1 MKDKDWEKVN
11 KQLLI
16 FLEYNILPNMLA
28 FTISNIYYSNMNNQ
42 ENFYN
47 IYNSIKSYINITYES
62 KKLVINVMNNILKNH
77 YCLEVINYNPLIIK
91 KIDI

>member
-1 MKDKDWEKVN
+1 MKEKDWEKLN

-28 FTISNIYYSNMNNQ
+28 FSISNIYYSNLNNK
-42 ENFYN
+42 ENFYS

-62 KKLVINVMNNILKNH
+62 KRLVINVMNNILKNH
-77 YCLEVINYNPLIIK
+77 YNLEIVNYNPLIIK
-91 KIDI
+91 KIDF